1 MSTVNHPALL
11 GEFPVFTRTEHQASC
26 NSAWWHG
33 CAGCEADNSA
43 RLDDIRA
50 WAESAYDLSTTGVLT
65 LTAEVSR
72 WSDSQRRFVWVE
84 RKPQHHWYNPNRRIV
99 TGYRFCDST
108 GEATFYDITHVGHT
122 HVWSRMGAGDAGYA
136 FLVPP
141 SDITTLPIRHGE
153 RNKKGYPSLRYT
165 SCVFTP
171 FADLPDNGGFRPLVT
186 FGNSRDWS
194 RAYND

>member
-1 MSTVNHPALL
+1 MSVINHPALL
-11 GEFPVFTRTEHQASC
+11 GEFPVAPRTEHQATC
-26 NSAWWHG
+26 NAAWWHG
-33 CAGCEADNSA
+33 CPDCEADASA
-43 RLDDIRA
+43 HLDQVRA

-65 LTAEVSR
+65 LTAEISR

-84 RKPQHHWYNPNRRIV
+84 RKPQHHWYDPNRRIV
-99 TGYRFCDST
+99 TGYRFSDST
-108 GEATFYDITHVGHT
+108 GEATFYDITTVGHT
-122 HVWSRMGAGDAGYA
+122 RVWTRVGGDAGWG

-171 FADLPDNGGFRPLVT
+171 FADLPNNGDFRPFAK
-186 FGNSRDWS
+186 FGTSRDWS